1 MIISHKHKF
10 IFIKTMKTAGTSM
23 EIALSSLCGKDDII
37 TTISPEDEAI
47 RVSLGFPKA
56 QNYRLPF
63 KEYSG
68 TDWKNLFFKWQPLRF
83 YNHIPASELKKYLS
97 SEIWDNYY
105 KFCFERNPFDKIVS
119 YYFFQ
124 IKVLS
129 NPPSFEEWLALKEY
143 EDIQAIK
150 RYTIDQKIV
159 VDKIYQF
166 EKMEEAM
173 LDISKKLNLP
183 ATLQLPAY
191 RAKSKFRKIKDY
203 KKVLSPASIQLVKDQ
218 FKEEIALFNYKY

>member
-10 IFIKTMKTAGTSM
+10 IFIKTIKTAGTSM

-37 TTISPEDEAI
+37 TPISPEDEAV

-63 KEYSG
+63 KVY
-68 TDWKNLFFKWQPLRF
+68 TTLDWKNLFFKWKPLGF
-83 YNHIPASELKKYLS
+83 YNHIPAYELKEYIT
-97 SEIWDNYY
+97 SEIWDSYY

-124 IKVLS
+124 IKVFS
-129 NPPSFEEWLALKEY
+129 NPPSFAEWLTLKEY
-143 EDIQAIK
+143 EEIKAIK

-173 LDISKKLNLP
+173 VDISKKLNLTK
-183 ATLQLPAY
+183 TLQLPTY

-203 KKVLSPASIQLVKDQ
+203 KKVLTPSSIQLVKDH
-218 FKEEIALFNYKY
+218 FKEEITLFNYKY